1 MQVCQ
6 RLFFIVVL
14 IVYNT
19 FYLVDLRLL
28 VKQLLNKLVLLN
40 AKLDLLGAELFLNI
54 DKPLIDGLLDVLV
67 VGLMQLL
74 IIFFNLSQLL
84 MKIICFL
91 LHDFELI
98 VHYFIV
104 LFYCQI
110 EASRVLIYLIYLTF
124 KCLMRQFYF
133 LSVLNVDD
141 V

>member
-54 DKPLIDGLLDVLV
+54 NKPLIDGLLDVLV